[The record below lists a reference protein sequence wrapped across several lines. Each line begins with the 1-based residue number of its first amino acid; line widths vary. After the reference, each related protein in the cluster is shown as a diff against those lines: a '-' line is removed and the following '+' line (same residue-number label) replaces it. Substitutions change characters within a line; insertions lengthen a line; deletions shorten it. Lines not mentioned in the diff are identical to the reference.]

1 MTTTGT
7 SSRSREAQTYLDG
20 VGAALADLPE
30 EERADLLDELA
41 AHLDE
46 LAAEGTDALE
56 PRLGSPEEYAAE
68 LRASAGLPP
77 ARAQG
82 RSVAGLRTVVE
93 GWLQNP
99 RAVAVRE
106 FFWAL
111 RPAWWVLRAWLL
123 VAAFAVFGG
132 LGWSRD
138 FIVIPAG
145 VVGFVGMFA
154 AIVASV
160 QLGRG
165 RLGGG
170 GQRATGIA
178 IVLNVFAVL
187 MFIPVVATLADQ
199 ARRLVDVQRYG
210 AEQQYVERPPA
221 EGVYAAGEQ
230 VWNIYPY
237 DAQGRLLHDVR
248 LYDQNGTPLD
258 LGLRFDSTKKQVLD
272 ATGEQVDNAFPY
284 RYLDPGTGEVADVEA
299 APEIVAPPLF
309 GVPTGTP
316 SPSPSGTPSPSP
328 SDGKQ

>member
-1 MTTTGT
+1 
-7 SSRSREAQTYLDG
+7 
-20 VGAALADLPE
+20 
-30 EERADLLDELA
+30 
-41 AHLDE
+41 
-46 LAAEGTDALE
+46 
-56 PRLGSPEEYAAE
+56 
-68 LRASAGLPP
+68 
-77 ARAQG
+77 
-82 RSVAGLRTVVE
+82 
-93 GWLQNP
+93 
-99 RAVAVRE
+99 
-106 FFWAL
+106 
-111 RPAWWVLRAWLL
+111 
-123 VAAFAVFGG
+123 
-132 LGWSRD
+132 
-138 FIVIPAG
+138 
-145 VVGFVGMFA
+145 MFA

-160 QLGRG
+160 QLGRR

-187 MFIPVVATLADQ
+187 VFIPVVATLADQ

-299 APEIVAPPLF
+299 APESSRRRCSAYRPGRRRPARRAPPRRARQM
-309 GVPTGTP
+309 G
-316 SPSPSGTPSPSP
+316 SSDPSGVAASGRGRVTGVRAPPRAHRAIAEEVPPVGEMVSFASNGDSCEGYLESPRAAMAPAS
-328 SDGKQ
+328 SWCRSGGAW